1 MHDDDIKLNSL
12 LKGGKTC
19 KSGQILREGY
29 TATRKKKTLFGRLLN
44 RGTTYRVGPTCIKNK
59 GNPGKGPAVIGPLK
73 QGDLKAVGYSYA
85 DSADKRHTALA
96 KAVGLYGRL
105 STLRKLNAVAV
116 LNKTVAPTRANT
128 YRTDRNWISKTYF
141 QFKAKDL
148 IETMDFTYTNPEGFT
163 FTFTFSFDFEDD
175 YFDGVDTNDESS

>member
-12 LKGGKTC
+12 LKGGKKC

-44 RGTTYRVGPTCIKNK
+44 RGTTYRVKPTCV
-59 GNPGKGPAVIGPLK
+59 KGPAVIGPLK

-128 YRTDRNWISKTYF
+128 YRTDRNWVSKTYF
-141 QFKAKDL
+141 
-148 IETMDFTYTNPEGFT
+148 
-163 FTFTFSFDFEDD
+163 
-175 YFDGVDTNDESS
+175 